1 VEWFLNVL
9 NVVVAEY
16 GHHYRSIQ
24 ECYSAD
30 TIYDAL
36 RPAIPTIESRLG
48 PKQIQALELEV
59 DANITEMKS
68 LLRQLC
74 SCDILKY
81 VLSSDSYVEDVARY
95 YSADGFI
102 KIAASTLASLLA
114 VLESPK

>member
-1 VEWFLNVL
+1 
-9 NVVVAEY
+9 
-16 GHHYRSIQ
+16 
-24 ECYSAD
+24 
-30 TIYDAL
+30 
-36 RPAIPTIESRLG
+36 
-48 PKQIQALELEV
+48 
-59 DANITEMKS
+59 MKS